1 MSKPRIDEL
10 VKGLDIIARR
20 FLAYKKLSDVYWA
33 TSVFL
38 IIYVL
43 LVFIDHFISFNKAYI
58 SILEYLT
65 GFIGSTSVV
74 ILTGT
79 LLSRINSH
87 IEMSKLFHSQLGDI
101 MRIIREEESID
112 LVENINVLLGVNQFP
127 LEYIPAMLIPAYIS
141 LLIDLCWLKILF
153 IIIFI
158 AIDVLTLYVGISKFN
173 LHIVLENKIF
183 NNTVELTGLDLEMQ
197 YKGCVFNILEAL
209 LSIVSLSLFLVFKL
223 YKLDN
228 LLNNH
233 IDQHR
238 IFYRELKIKILRKK
252 QTSDNITI

>member
-1 MSKPRIDEL
+1 MSKPRIDDL

-20 FLAYKKLSDVYWA
+20 FLAYKKLSNMYWA
-33 TSVFL
+33 TSGFL

-43 LVFIDHFISFNKAYI
+43 LVFIDQFISFNEAYI

-65 GFIGSTSVV
+65 GFIGSTSIV

-101 MRIIREEESID
+101 LRNLREEESID
-112 LVENINVLLGVNQFP
+112 LVENINILLGISRFP
-127 LEYIPAMLIPAYIS
+127 LEYVPTVLIPAYIS
-141 LLIDLCWLKILF
+141 LLIDLYWLKIVF
-153 IIIFI
+153 VIIFI
-158 AIDVLTLYVGISKFN
+158 SINVLTLYMGISKFN
-173 LHIVLENKIF
+173 LHVVLENKIF
-183 NNTVELTGLDLEMQ
+183 NNTVKLTGLNLEIQ
-197 YKGCVFNILEAL
+197 FKGCTFNVLEAL
-209 LSIVSLSLFLVFKL
+209 LSIVSLSLFLVYKL

-252 QTSDNITI
+252 QTGSTI

>member
-1 MSKPRIDEL
+1 MSKPRIDDL

-20 FLAYKKLSDVYWA
+20 FLAYKKLSDAYWA

-38 IIYVL
+38 IIYVV
-43 LVFIDHFISFNKAYI
+43 LVLIDRFVSLNKAYI
-58 SILEYLT
+58 SILEYTT
-65 GFIGSTSVV
+65 GFIGSTSIA

-87 IEMSKLFHSQLGDI
+87 LEMSKLFHSQLGDI
-101 MRIIREEESID
+101 LRIIKEDESTD
-112 LVENINVLLGVNQFP
+112 LVENINILLGISRFP
-127 LEYIPAMLIPAYIS
+127 VEYVPAILIPAYIS
-141 LLIDLCWLKILF
+141 LIIDPYWLR
-153 IIIFI
+153 IIFVAIFI
-158 AIDVLTLYVGISKFN
+158 AIDTLALYMGISKFN
-173 LHIVLENKIF
+173 LHVVLENKIF
-183 NNTVELTGLDLEMQ
+183 NNTMKITGLDLEMQ
-197 YKGCVFNILEAL
+197 YKGCVFSVLEAL
-209 LSIVSLSLFLVFKL
+209 LSMASLSLFLVYKL

-252 QTSDNITI
+252 QSETTI